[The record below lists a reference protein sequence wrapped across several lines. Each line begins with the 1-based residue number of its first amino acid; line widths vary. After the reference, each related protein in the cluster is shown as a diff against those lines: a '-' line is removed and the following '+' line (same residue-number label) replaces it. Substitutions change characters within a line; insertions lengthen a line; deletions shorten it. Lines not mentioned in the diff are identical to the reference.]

1 MQSNNS
7 FLIIIGMIIF
17 FIILNIV
24 MYYPFVIYNVSFNV
38 ADWEKELRA
47 LYAYSAG
54 IMNMFFMAVS
64 PIIFQEIKDK
74 VK

>member
-1 MQSNNS
+1 MKISNKNLFFIS
-7 FLIIIGMIIF
+7 VLIY

-38 ADWEKELRA
+38 ADWEKESRA

-54 IMNMFFMAVS
+54 IMNMFFMAIS
-64 PIIFQEIKDK
+64 PIIFEEIKDK